1 MSRSCTEHTF
11 TAPDGASLFYR
22 RWAASGPRRG
32 AILLV
37 HRGHEHGGRMAHLA
51 EELELPDFDVYAFDA
66 RGHGL
71 STGKAACMADLVG
84 DLEDVVAHLQSAWNV
99 DPRDLAV
106 VAQSVGAVVAA
117 AWAHDYAPKVR
128 AMVLASPAFRVKL
141 YVPFARPALKLWRRL
156 RGPFSVTSYVKSSA
170 LTRDAQRQASYD
182 ADPLI
187 TRPISADLLLDLYD
201 TAERVVA
208 DAQAITVPTQVLVS
222 GSDWVVRRKPQMD
235 YVANLGTS
243 LKEVH
248 LLEGLLHDTL
258 GERDRQ
264 RPLALARSFI
274 LARFGE
280 PFARPDLRRAH
291 LQGATFEEARH
302 LARPHPWF
310 HPMGLFWKATRGI
323 LRLMGLLSDGI
334 ALGHRTGFDSGST
347 LDYVYLNQPSGFG
360 ILGRTVDRQYLEAIG
375 WRGIRRRKVH
385 LEAILRDAM
394 GCLRAAGRPVRILD
408 VAAGHGR
415 YVLEA
420 LEGQDRPEAVRLR
433 DFSPLNVAAGQAL
446 IAAKGMGGF
455 ATFEQ
460 GDAFDGDEV
469 ATLQP
474 RSTVAVVSGLY
485 ELFPDNDQVVR
496 SLAGIAQAV
505 EPGGFL
511 VYTGQPWHPQLE
523 FIARALTSHREGR
536 PWVMRRRTQGEMDQL
551 VEAAGFEK
559 VAQRIDPWGIFTVSL
574 ARRAG

>member
-1 MSRSCTEHTF
+1 MNRSCTEHHF
-11 TAPDGASLFYR
+11 TAPEGASLFYR

-51 EELELPDFDVYAFDA
+51 EELELPDFDVYAWDA
-66 RGHGL
+66 RGHGR
-71 STGKAACMADLVG
+71 STGKATCMADLAR
-84 DLEDVVAHLQSAWNV
+84 DLEDFVAHLQSAWKV

-156 RGPFSVTSYVKSSA
+156 HGPFSVTSYVKSRA
-170 LTRDAQRQASYD
+170 LTRDVQRQASYD
-182 ADPLI
+182 ADLLI

-222 GSDWVVRRKPQMD
+222 GSDWVVRRQPQLD
-235 YVANLGTS
+235 FAARLGAS
-243 LKEVH
+243 VKEVH

-264 RPLALARSFI
+264 RPLALARTFI
-274 LARFGE
+274 RARFDE
-280 PFARPDLRRAH
+280 PFLRPDLRQAH
-291 LQGATFEEARH
+291 LQGPTFEEARR
-302 LARPHPWF
+302 LVRPHPWF
-310 HPMGLFWKATRGI
+310 HPLGLFWKATRGV
-323 LRLMGLLSDGI
+323 LRLLGLLSEGI

-347 LDYVYLNQPSGFG
+347 LDYVYRNRPSGLG
-360 ILGRTVDRQYLEAIG
+360 ILGRAVDRQYLEAIG
-375 WRGIRRRKVH
+375 WRGIRRRKNH
-385 LEAILRDAM
+385 LEATLRDAM
-394 GCLRAAGRPVRILD
+394 GRLRGEGRPVRILD

-420 LEGQDRPEAVRLR
+420 LEGQEQPEAVRLR

-446 IAAKGMGGF
+446 IAAKGMEGF
-455 ATFEQ
+455 AAFDQ
-460 GDAFDGDEV
+460 GDAFDGEGV
-469 ATLQP
+469 AAVQP
-474 RSTVAVVSGLY
+474 RPTVAVVSGLY
-485 ELFPDNDQVVR
+485 ELFEDNDQVGR

-505 EPGGFL
+505 EPGGYL
-511 VYTGQPWHPQLE
+511 IYTDQPWHPQLE
-523 FIARALTSHREGR
+523 FIARALTSHRDGR

-559 VAQRIDPWGIFTVSL
+559 VAQRIDRWGIFTVSL